1 MAGGLVLVSIASV
14 LAFQLSF
21 LVRLHPY
28 QAVYYNALVGGLSAA
43 NGRYETEYWGSSYR
57 EAALRLVR
65 EVEAEEGEAA
75 AAQGWTV
82 MLCTRPRASPPI
94 LASHY
99 LPDGWEMTKYREQAD
114 FYLAFARWGCPEHVP
129 GRELFRVERQ
139 GVPLAVAKDLRPAPS
154 GAKPGAPLPP
164 G

>member
-1 MAGGLVLVSIASV
+1 
-14 LAFQLSF
+14 
-21 LVRLHPY
+21 
-28 QAVYYNALVGGLSAA
+28 
-43 NGRYETEYWGSSYR
+43 
-57 EAALRLVR
+57 
-65 EVEAEEGEAA
+65 
-75 AAQGWTV
+75 

-139 GVPLAVAKDLRPAPS
+139 GVPLAVAKDLRPAS
-154 GAKPGAPLPP
+154 SDAEPGALLPP